1 MSNIGYS
8 SPDWGMA
15 GEDAAYTRAQAISE
29 AKQEAFVALEDDIEY
44 LVMKTAFEYRESLK
58 ECQDETPRQWEYRMS
73 LRDGA
78 AWISDEM
85 MEVME
90 NAIEDDHYYTREEVE
105 ILDYP
110 DSCEFCKSQ
119 SGMVYRS
126 SEAPVLPH
134 AQCTHKSGCRCCYL
148 PVI

>member
-1 MSNIGYS
+1 MMCELITS
-8 SPDWGMA
+8 DWGMT

-29 AKQEAFVALEDDIEY
+29 AKQAAFSALEDDIEY

-90 NAIEDDHYYTREEVE
+90 EAIEDDHYYTRIEN
-105 ILDYP
+105 LDFYA
-110 DSCEFCKSQ
+110 DRFIEQEKIN
-119 SGMVYRS
+119 
-126 SEAPVLPH
+126 A
-134 AQCTHKSGCRCCYL
+134 A
-148 PVI
+148 

>member
-29 AKQEAFVALEDDIEY
+29 AKQEAFTALEDEIEY
-44 LVMKTAFEYRESLK
+44 LVMKTAFEYREALK
-58 ECQDETPRQWEYRMS
+58 QCQDETPRQWEYRMS

-78 AWISDEM
+78 AWVSNEM

-90 NAIEDDHYYTREEVE
+90 EAIEDDHYYTRIENLDFYADRYIEQARRRLNEEAAKPAE
-105 ILDYP
+105 FSKE
-110 DSCEFCKSQ
+110 DSA
-119 SGMVYRS
+119 GN
-126 SEAPVLPH
+126 PLN
-134 AQCTHKSGCRCCYL
+134 
-148 PVI
+148 